1 VSELRTAIDKNAQLE
16 NRSSYLSPCHTILDK
31 EYVTDKYIDWIYI
44 TNAA

>member
-1 VSELRTAIDKNAQLE
+1 VGELRTAIDKNAQLE
-16 NRSSYLSPCHTILDK
+16 NRSSYLSPCHTIDK